1 MGRQRFRNTPFEP
14 SKYPGADTIRICTAT
29 NLILKSGPGRRV
41 RFTYFNTHL
50 DDLSDGQRRLA
61 ASLMLVRARYEAYK
75 TRGPVIVTGDFNSQ
89 GTGSDSGAYQIITG
103 QIPPVAVNATF
114 AAKYAVPNDTL
125 TDFKMLD
132 LQGET
137 PRKNVAGDFAT
148 WTGFVQPGDSSQYER
163 IDFVFGDSTRKW

>member
-1 MGRQRFRNTPFEP
+1 M
-14 SKYPGADTIRICTAT
+14 
-29 NLILKSGPGRRV
+29 
-41 RFTYFNTHL
+41 
-50 DDLSDGQRRLA
+50 A

-132 LQGET
+132 LKGET
-137 PRKNVAGDFAT
+137 PRKNIAGDFAT
-148 WTGFVQPGDSSQYER
+148 WTDFVQPGDSSQYER
-163 IDFVFGDSTRKW
+163 IDFVFGDSTKKWSVEVSRRPGLCVVE